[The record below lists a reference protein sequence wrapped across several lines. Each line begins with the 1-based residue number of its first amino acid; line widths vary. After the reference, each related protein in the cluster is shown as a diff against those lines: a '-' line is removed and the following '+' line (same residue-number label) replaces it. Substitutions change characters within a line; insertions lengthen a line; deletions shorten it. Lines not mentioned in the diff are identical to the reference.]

1 MAAGMKDF
9 LYLFVWTRV
18 DYMSAHEWRV
28 LEEMVKTADSD
39 RMDNVYFNTS
49 GLWSQSE
56 CSAQHTKL
64 KKKESIFD
72 LTSLQQLIGGIQKSL
87 ELREVHRER
96 SLIAGSSY
104 TAVEVSA
111 ALRIEA
117 VFIWQQFIWS
127 HSRGWYFEEQAGE
140 GKGRIKTKTA
150 PTLFGN
156 WKEPKGKQRWMKWS

>member
-64 KKKESIFD
+64 KKRVNFWFDKSATTDWRNPKKFGTSRSSQREKFICWIFAHCSRSERCTQNRSCFY
-72 LTSLQQLIGGIQKSL
+72 LAAVHMKSLQRMVFWGTGGW
-87 ELREVHRER
+87 R
-96 SLIAGSSY
+96 
-104 TAVEVSA
+104 
-111 ALRIEA
+111 
-117 VFIWQQFIWS
+117 
-127 HSRGWYFEEQAGE
+127 
-140 GKGRIKTKTA
+140 KGQNKNKNCSNTVR
-150 PTLFGN
+150 
-156 WKEPKGKQRWMKWS
+156 